1 LFNQDQAPTAR
12 TAGEGF
18 FHGRAGL
25 PVIMV
30 TGLLQKGDTA
40 KAIKTGIKEFIVKPF
55 LVEELADKIR
65 SAITRSRSSQ

>member
-1 LFNQDQAPTAR
+1 M
-12 TAGEGF
+12 
-18 FHGRAGL
+18 
-25 PVIMV
+25 IMV